1 MSTWMLKQWPVPL
14 VAATALVMMLAAQ
27 RIGVTF
33 SVPAYFPE
41 ARADANVAKVERLPG
56 CKGSARSD

>member
-1 MSTWMLKQWPVPL
+1 
-14 VAATALVMMLAAQ
+14 MMLAAQ

-56 CKGSARSD
+56 CKSSARSD

>member
-1 MSTWMLKQWPVPL
+1 MSTWILKQWPVPL

-41 ARADANVAKVERLPG
+41 ARADANAKVERLPR
-56 CKGSARSD
+56 CKSSARSD